1 MGASRGI
8 GAAITEKFLS
18 EGFTVAATT
27 RSGEVPDGA
36 LAITTDLLSPEGTAD
51 GESIKKVVET
61 ATELLGG
68 AISHAVFN
76 AGITRDN
83 LLLRMR
89 EEDIRAVLETNLVA
103 PMLFAQAMLRPMLKQ
118 KGGSLTFVTSMS
130 ARFGVPGQTN
140 YTAAKAGLEGFV
152 RSFSK
157 EWIGRKI
164 RANAVAPGPTD
175 TAMYDALNDEQKAA
189 LLKDTPIGR
198 PATPAEIADVVF
210 GVSQFTYLSGAS
222 VPVSGGGGYGY

>member
-1 MGASRGI
+1 M
-8 GAAITEKFLS
+8 
-18 EGFTVAATT
+18 
-27 RSGEVPDGA
+27 PDGA